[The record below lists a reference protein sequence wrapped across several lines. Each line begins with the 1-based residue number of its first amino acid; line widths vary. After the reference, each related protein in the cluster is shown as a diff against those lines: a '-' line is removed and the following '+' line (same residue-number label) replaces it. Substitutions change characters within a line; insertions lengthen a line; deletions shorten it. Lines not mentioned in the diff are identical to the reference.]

1 MWTLIDK
8 IRLQMYYVMGLHST
22 QQGITLTLFLML
34 KPQIKDQYFYG
45 YQKNTL
51 LEHAKLHT
59 LTKVKVI
66 ALIMFT
72 LMDGREVKILILI

>member
-1 MWTLIDK
+1 
-8 IRLQMYYVMGLHST
+8 MGLHST

-34 KPQIKDQYFYG
+34 KHQPQIKDQYFYG

-59 LTKVKVI
+59 LTKVKVT